1 VHIISQPDLDVLPF
15 AGDPYI
21 RFAKFTKKI
30 QRGASLLAKGQLKRI
45 VPASL
50 PEGFLHVIGH
60 AIETVG
66 RTEPFYAL
74 VGTLV
79 VVISDPVIQP
89 L

>member
-1 VHIISQPDLDVLPF
+1 MHIISQFDFDVFPPTS
-15 AGDPYI
+15 DPYI
-21 RFAKFTKKI
+21 GLAKFTKKV
-30 QRGASLLAKGQLKRI
+30 QRGSSLLAKGQLKRI

-60 AIETVG
+60 AIESVSGTKPV
-66 RTEPFYAL
+66 YAL

-79 VVISDPVIQP
+79 VVISDPVIEP